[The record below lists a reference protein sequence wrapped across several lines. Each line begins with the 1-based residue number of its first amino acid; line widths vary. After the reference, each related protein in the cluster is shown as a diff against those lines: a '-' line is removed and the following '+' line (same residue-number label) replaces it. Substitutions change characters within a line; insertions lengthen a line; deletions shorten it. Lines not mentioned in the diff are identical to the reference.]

1 MGVINMMIVIPQL
14 IQTLTFGPIYKHLL
28 GDHPANALLF
38 VAALLVIAGLLTEW
52 IDTKKDADPL
62 VRGAVAA
69 TTETAVA

>member
-14 IQTLTFGPIYKHLL
+14 IQTLTFGPIYEHLL
-28 GDHPANALLF
+28 GNHPANALLF
-38 VAALLVIAGLLTEW
+38 VAALLVIAGLLIEW

-69 TTETAVA
+69 TETAVA